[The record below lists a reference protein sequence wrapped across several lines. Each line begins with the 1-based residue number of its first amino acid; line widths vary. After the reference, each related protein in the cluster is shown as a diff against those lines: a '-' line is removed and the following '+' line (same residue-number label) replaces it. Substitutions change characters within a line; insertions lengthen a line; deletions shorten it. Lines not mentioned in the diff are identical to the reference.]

1 MNENICLPKEHY
13 FVLMCAFILL
23 TIFYIYSL
31 NQKIFKLDLENIL
44 TNNVSDV
51 NKITNQPIIIDSEL
65 EKRILLD
72 KRDRNVINNDP
83 ELEKRILLD
92 KRDRDAIN
100 DDLKPPERRD
110 QAYAYPDRY
119 VKNLI
124 NIPSRGLPDNYQAL
138 GAVVRKTD
146 EKVLQLFGRQK
157 YPGSNQWEYYVTG
170 ADTYGFPNK
179 MPIKI
184 RGDREIENNIKITID
199 WLDKSKGDFEVHL
212 YDYNV
217 PRYNP
222 YDF

>member
-23 TIFYIYSL
+23 TMFYIYSL
-31 NQKIFKLDLENIL
+31 NQKIFKLDLGNIL

-51 NKITNQPIIIDSEL
+51 NKITNQPIVIDT
-65 EKRILLD
+65 
-72 KRDRNVINNDP
+72 

-92 KRDRDAIN
+92 KRDRDAVN

-124 NIPSRGLPDNYQAL
+124 NIPSRGLPDNYQAV
-138 GAVVRKTD
+138 GAVVRKSD

-184 RGDREIENNIKITID
+184 RGDREIEHNRKITID

-212 YDYNV
+212 YDFNV

>member
-1 MNENICLPKEHY
+1 
-13 FVLMCAFILL
+13 MCGFILL

-31 NQKIFKLDLENIL
+31 NQKIFKLDLGNIL

-51 NKITNQPIIIDSEL
+51 NKITKQPIVL
-65 EKRILLD
+65 
-72 KRDRNVINNDP
+72 DP

-92 KRDRDAIN
+92 KRDRDAIIN
-100 DDLKPPERRD
+100 DLKPPERRD
-110 QAYAYPDRY
+110 QAYAYPDSY

-124 NIPSRGLPDNYQAL
+124 NMPSRGLPDNYQAV
-138 GAVVRKTD
+138 GAVVRKSD

-184 RGDREIENNIKITID
+184 RGDREIEHNRKITID

-212 YDYNV
+212 YNYDV

>member
-13 FVLMCAFILL
+13 FVLLCVFILL
-23 TIFYIYSL
+23 TMFYIYSL
-31 NQKIFKLDLENIL
+31 NQKIFKLDLGNIL

-51 NKITNQPIIIDSEL
+51 NKITNQPI
-65 EKRILLD
+65 
-72 KRDRNVINNDP
+72 VIDP

-92 KRDRDAIN
+92 KRDRDVVN
-100 DDLKPPERRD
+100 DDLKAPERRD
-110 QAYAYPDRY
+110 QAHAYPDRY

-138 GAVVRKTD
+138 GAIVRKSD

-157 YPGSNQWEYYVTG
+157 YPGSNQWEYYATG

-184 RGDREIENNIKITID
+184 RGDREIEHNRKITID

-212 YDYNV
+212 YNYDT